1 MGQLAADGS
10 DMTKK
15 PRRGMGPSVVKAA
28 AGATFSTATS
38 TGDRPTELLES
49 GGMETGTS
57 KVSHGTSAEE
67 LLSAPARRTAR
78 PSPQD
83 ELQCELA
90 GVKSA
95 ARQTTDWSPDSV
107 RSVGCQRRGSR
118 EVAKGEAVTEGAAK
132 EGAAVT
138 FSVGSATRGLLEKIT
153 DSGVEPSSRGSS
165 GRSLAMECSREGE
178 LGSDMPTRPRGGM
191 APSAGEAADGSDMTK
206 KPRRG
211 MGPSAGK
218 AAAGATSSTTTAPG
232 RHPGQLP
239 EEGGM
244 ETRTSKVSHGHTAEE
259 LLSTPA

>member
-38 TGDRPTELLES
+38 TGRRPTTLLES
-49 GGMETGTS
+49 GGMGIWKP

-118 EVAKGEAVTEGAAK
+118 EVAKGEAFTEGAAK

-138 FSVGSATRGLLEKIT
+138 LSVGSATRGAAGQL
-153 DSGVEPSSRGSS
+153 V
-165 GRSLAMECSREGE
+165 
-178 LGSDMPTRPRGGM
+178 
-191 APSAGEAADGSDMTK
+191 PSARVESRRRESWFLEA
-206 KPRRG
+206 R
-211 MGPSAGK
+211 
-218 AAAGATSSTTTAPG
+218 
-232 RHPGQLP
+232 Q
-239 EEGGM
+239 
-244 ETRTSKVSHGHTAEE
+244 
-259 LLSTPA
+259 